1 MIDDMVWTYY
11 NVVSW
16 YVFLEEVKGSAIS
29 MNWFVEK
36 AFTRKIYQF
45 FEIFIAILINQAFIW
60 LKIHAAT

>member
-45 FEIFIAILINQAFIW
+45 FWN
-60 LKIHAAT
+60 IHCDTH